1 MPLLEIS
8 NVTKRFGGLIAVDN
22 VSLSIEKASIVGL
35 IGPNGAG
42 KTTLFNC
49 IVGFYPLDSGRIL
62 FKGQDISRRSSDSIC
77 KLGIARTFQVVKF
90 FKGMSVLENTLVASV
105 LRKPGVAEARQ
116 EALGILKLVG
126 LYEKKDTD
134 SGSLT
139 IGDKK
144 RLEIARAIATKPSLL
159 FLDEVM
165 AGLSPTEIK
174 EAVELIRKIHKQ
186 GITIFLVEHVM
197 EVVMPL
203 SHRVLVLDSGRLVAE
218 GTPEEV
224 VQNPEVIKVY
234 LGEKYHA
241 RG

>member
-1 MPLLEIS
+1 M
-8 NVTKRFGGLIAVDN
+8 
-22 VSLSIEKASIVGL
+22 
-35 IGPNGAG
+35 
-42 KTTLFNC
+42 
-49 IVGFYPLDSGRIL
+49 
-62 FKGQDISRRSSDSIC
+62 
-77 KLGIARTFQVVKF
+77 
-90 FKGMSVLENTLVASV
+90 
-105 LRKPGVAEARQ
+105 
-116 EALGILKLVG
+116 
-126 LYEKKDTD
+126 
-134 SGSLT
+134 
-139 IGDKK
+139 
-144 RLEIARAIATKPSLL
+144 